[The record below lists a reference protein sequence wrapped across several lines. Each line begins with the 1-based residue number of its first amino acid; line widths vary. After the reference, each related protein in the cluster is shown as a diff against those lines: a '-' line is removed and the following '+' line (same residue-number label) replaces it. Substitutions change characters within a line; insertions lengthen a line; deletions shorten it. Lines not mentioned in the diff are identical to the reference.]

1 MRYSE
6 DTSALRIRLDVHQ
19 GTVSPGEFQKMK
31 ASLDSLQKAVEKFP
45 ISDLHVLVEHNE
57 RSNDYSVKTSLL
69 LTGGT
74 LVASEHAPQAFTAF
88 EQCVNI
94 LLNQV
99 KDYKNRLGGVP
110 ERQKQEKGTHQAL
123 NPTVDPDPTALAAAV
138 AAADYNAFRE
148 ATFGYEDAVRRRIG
162 RWMERSPDTD
172 AQIGRTVQIGDVVE
186 EVFLMAFDRYE
197 HRPKDVRFGDWLEGL
212 IDPAVKQLL
221 AHPDEELENVNM
233 ARTSRAAHAGPD
245 AV

>member
-6 DTSALRIRLDVHQ
+6 DTSALRIQLDVHQ

-31 ASLDSLQKAVEKFP
+31 ASLGSLQKAVEKFP
-45 ISDLHVLVEHNE
+45 VSNLHILVEHNE
-57 RSNDYSVKTSLL
+57 RSNDYSVKTSLM

-99 KDYKNRLGGVP
+99 KDYKDRLGGVS
-110 ERQKQEKGTHQAL
+110 ERQKQEKGTHQAVEAS
-123 NPTVDPDPTALAAAV
+123 VDPDPAALAAAV

-148 ATFGYEDAVRRRIG
+148 ATFGYEDSVRRRAG
-162 RWMERSPDTD
+162 RWIERNPDTD
-172 AQIGRTVQIGDVVE
+172 AQVGRGLKIGDVVE
-186 EVFLMAFDRYE
+186 EVFLM
-197 HRPKDVRFGDWLEGL
+197 
-212 IDPAVKQLL
+212 
-221 AHPDEELENVNM
+221 
-233 ARTSRAAHAGPD
+233 
-245 AV
+245 